1 MGNNMKVTRRQVIA
15 ASASAG
21 AYMGLG
27 MSLIAEGSEPAPA
40 TASTIINKPIP
51 GSGEMLPVIG
61 LGTNRWVAAGNKSAI
76 AELRATLGAFNEMGG
91 RVIDTAPS
99 YRSSEK
105 ALGQLI
111 AELGIRDAFFLATK
125 VDRNQKEE
133 GLARMLDSLD
143 KLGTSTVD
151 LMQIHNLR
159 GAEAQIKTML
169 SWQQEGRIRYIGIT
183 TSSTSQFADMELLMK
198 TMPLDFIQL
207 NYSLRDRDAEER
219 LLPLALEKGIAVMVN
234 RPFSHGRLFDAFN
247 KAALPEWATDIDC
260 VSWAQFCL
268 KYVVSHPAV
277 TCTIPGT
284 TKEIHVRDNMGANYG
299 RLPDKTIRR
308 QQEALFASL

>member
-27 MSLIAEGSEPAPA
+27 MSLIAEGSEPAPS
-40 TASTIINKPIP
+40 STIINKPIP

-159 GAEAQIKTML
+159 GAEAQIETML

-260 VSWAQFCL
+260 VSWAQFFL

>member
-1 MGNNMKVTRRQVIA
+1 MELTRRQVIA
-15 ASASAG
+15 AGASTG
-21 AYMGLG
+21 AYLGLG
-27 MSLIAEGSEPAPA
+27 LRALAQDIGLPP
-40 TASTIINKPIP
+40 TASLPITKAIP
-51 GSGEMLPVIG
+51 RTGELLPVIG

-76 AELRATLGAFNEMGG
+76 AELRATLQAFNELGG

-111 AELGIRDAFFLATK
+111 SELGMRDAFFLATK
-125 VDRNQKEE
+125 VDRNQQKE
-133 GLARMLDSLD
+133 GLARMQDSLD
-143 KLGTSTVD
+143 KLQTDSVD

-159 GAEAQIKTML
+159 GAEAQIENL
-169 SWQQEGRIRYIGIT
+169 LAWQEEGRIRYIGVT

-207 NYSLRDRDAEER
+207 NYSLKDRAAEER

-234 RPFSHGRLFDAFN
+234 RPFSRGRLFDAF
-247 KAALPEWATDIDC
+247 KKETLPAWASDIDC
-260 VSWAQFCL
+260 SSWAQFFL

-284 TKEIHVRDNMGANYG
+284 TKELHVRNNMGANFG
-299 RLPDKTIRR
+299 RLPDTVMRL

>member
-1 MGNNMKVTRRQVIA
+1 MKLTRRQVIA

-21 AYMGLG
+21 AYLGFGIRSIAQDIGLW
-27 MSLIAEGSEPAPA
+27 ENPFAPPI
-40 TASTIINKPIP
+40 TKPIP

-61 LGTNRWVAAGNKSAI
+61 LGTNRWVAAGNQSAI
-76 AELRATLGAFNEMGG
+76 AELRATLQTFNRMGG
-91 RVIDTAPS
+91 RVIDTAPA

-111 AELGIRDAFFLATK
+111 AELDMRDAFFLATK
-125 VDRNQKEE
+125 VDRNTQTL
-133 GLARMLDSLD
+133 GTARMKDSLA
-143 KLGTSTVD
+143 KLGTSSVD

-159 GAEAQIKTML
+159 GAEAQIENL
-169 SWQQEGRIRYIGIT
+169 LAWQQDGRIRYIGIT

-207 NYSLRDRDAEER
+207 NYSLKERAAEER

-234 RPFSHGRLFDAFN
+234 RPFARGRLFKAFKN
-247 KAALPEWATDIDC
+247 ESLPAWAAEMDC
-260 VSWAQFCL
+260 VSWAQFFL

-284 TKEIHVRDNMGANYG
+284 TIESHVRDNMGANYG
-299 RLPDKTIRR
+299 RLPGTVMRL

>member
-1 MGNNMKVTRRQVIA
+1 MGKNMKVTRRQVIA

-27 MSLIAEGSEPAPA
+27 IPLIAGASDAEPSSSILI
-40 TASTIINKPIP
+40 TKPIP

-61 LGTNRWVAAGNKSAI
+61 LGTNRWVAAGSKSAI
-76 AELRATLGAFNEMGG
+76 TDLRATLGAFDEMGG

-111 AELGIRDAFFLATK
+111 AELGMRDTFFLATK

-159 GAEAQIKTML
+159 GAEAQIETML
-169 SWQQEGRIRYIGIT
+169 AWQQEGRIRYIGIT
-183 TSSTSQFADMELLMK
+183 TSSTSQFADMELLMN

-207 NYSLRDRDAEER
+207 NYSLRERDAEER

-234 RPFSHGRLFDAFN
+234 RPFSRGRLFDAFN
-247 KAALPEWATDIDC
+247 KAALPEWATGIDC
-260 VSWAQFCL
+260 ISWAQFFL

-299 RLPDKTIRR
+299 RLPDKTMRR

>member
-1 MGNNMKVTRRQVIA
+1 MKLTRRQVIA
-15 ASASAG
+15 AGASTG
-21 AYMGLG
+21 AYLGLG
-27 MSLIAEGSEPAPA
+27 LRALAQDIGLPP
-40 TASTIINKPIP
+40 TASLPITKAIP
-51 GSGEMLPVIG
+51 RTGELLPVIG

-76 AELRATLGAFNEMGG
+76 AELRATLQAFNELGG

-111 AELGIRDAFFLATK
+111 SELGMRDAFFLATK
-125 VDRNQKEE
+125 VDRNKQKE
-133 GLARMLDSLD
+133 GLARMQDSLD
-143 KLGTSTVD
+143 KLETDSVD

-159 GAEAQIKTML
+159 GAEAQIENLLT
-169 SWQQEGRIRYIGIT
+169 WQEEGRIRYIGVT

-207 NYSLRDRDAEER
+207 NYSLKDRAAEER

-234 RPFSHGRLFDAFN
+234 RPFSRGRLFDAF
-247 KAALPEWATDIDC
+247 KKETLPVWASDIDC
-260 VSWAQFCL
+260 SSWAQFFL

-284 TKEIHVRDNMGANYG
+284 TKELHVRNNMGANFG
-299 RLPDKTIRR
+299 RLPDTVMRL

>member
-1 MGNNMKVTRRQVIA
+1 MKLTRRQVIA
-15 ASASAG
+15 AGASTG
-21 AYMGLG
+21 AYLGLG
-27 MSLIAEGSEPAPA
+27 LRALAQDIGLAP
-40 TASTIINKPIP
+40 TASLPITKAIP
-51 GSGEMLPVIG
+51 RTGELLPVIG

-76 AELRATLGAFNEMGG
+76 AELRATLQAFNELGG

-111 AELGIRDAFFLATK
+111 SELGMRDAFFLATK
-125 VDRNQKEE
+125 VDRNQQKE
-133 GLARMLDSLD
+133 GLARMQDSLD
-143 KLGTSTVD
+143 KLDTDSVD

-159 GAEAQIKTML
+159 GAEAQIKNLLT
-169 SWQQEGRIRYIGIT
+169 WQEEGRIRYIGVT

-207 NYSLRDRDAEER
+207 NYSLKDRAAEER

-234 RPFSHGRLFDAFN
+234 RPFSRGRLFDAF
-247 KAALPEWATDIDC
+247 KKETLPAWASDIDC
-260 VSWAQFCL
+260 SSWAQFFL

-284 TKEIHVRDNMGANYG
+284 TKELHVRNNMGANFG
-299 RLPDKTIRR
+299 RLPDKVMRL

>member
-1 MGNNMKVTRRQVIA
+1 MKLTRRQLIA
-15 ASASAG
+15 ASAGAG
-21 AYMGLG
+21 AYLGLG
-27 MSLIAEGSEPAPA
+27 IRAFAQYFEPLPDSASKLITKA
-40 TASTIINKPIP
+40 IP

-76 AELRATLGAFNEMGG
+76 DELRATLQTFNAMGG

-111 AELGIRDAFFLATK
+111 GELGMRDAFFLATK
-125 VDRNQKEE
+125 VDRNRKKK
-133 GLARMLDSLD
+133 GLARMQDSLA
-143 KLGTSTVD
+143 KLGTDSVD

-159 GAEAQIKTML
+159 GAETQIENLLDWK
-169 SWQQEGRIRYIGIT
+169 QEGRIRYIGIT

-198 TMPLDFIQL
+198 TKPVDFIQL
-207 NYSLRDRDAEER
+207 NYSLKERAAEER

-234 RPFSHGRLFDAFN
+234 RPFARGRLFEAFED
-247 KAALPEWATDIDC
+247 KALPAWAADIDC
-260 VSWAQFCL
+260 SSWGQFFL

-284 TKEIHVRDNMGANYG
+284 TKEPHVRDNMGANFG
-299 RLPDKTIRR
+299 RLPGTVMRL

>member
-1 MGNNMKVTRRQVIA
+1 MKLTRRQVIA

-21 AYMGLG
+21 AYLGLG
-27 MSLIAEGSEPAPA
+27 MRSFAMDGGTAPA
-40 TASTIINKPIP
+40 SANTLITKSIP
-51 GSGEMLPVIG
+51 KSGELLPVIG
-61 LGTNRWVAAGNKSAI
+61 LGTNRWVAAGSESAI
-76 AELRATLGAFNEMGG
+76 ADLRATLKAFNEMGG

-111 AELGIRDAFFLATK
+111 GELGMRNAFFLATK

-133 GLARMLDSLD
+133 GLARMLDSLS
-143 KLGTSTVD
+143 KLGTASVD

-159 GAEAQIKTML
+159 GAEAQIETML
-169 SWQQEGRIRYIGIT
+169 AWQQKGRIRYIGIT

-198 TMPLDFIQL
+198 TMPLDFVQL
-207 NYSLRDRDAEER
+207 NYSLKDQDAEER
-219 LLPLALEKGIAVMVN
+219 LLPLAIEKGIAVMVN
-234 RPFSHGRLFDAFN
+234 RPFSRGRLFDAF
-247 KAALPEWATDIDC
+247 KKESLPAWAADINC
-260 VSWAQFCL
+260 VSWAQFFL

-284 TKEIHVRDNMGANYG
+284 TKESHVRDNMGANFG
-299 RLPDKTIRR
+299 RLPDKEMRQ

>member
-1 MGNNMKVTRRQVIA
+1 MKLTRRQLIV
-15 ASASAG
+15 ASAG
-21 AYMGLG
+21 AGAYLGLG
-27 MSLIAEGSEPAPA
+27 IRAFAQFYEPLPDSSRKLITKA
-40 TASTIINKPIP
+40 IP
-51 GSGEMLPVIG
+51 GSGELLPVIG

-76 AELRATLGAFNEMGG
+76 DELRATLQTFNAMGG

-111 AELGIRDAFFLATK
+111 GELGMRDAFFLATK
-125 VDRNQKEE
+125 VDRNRKKK
-133 GLARMLDSLD
+133 GLERMQDSLA
-143 KLGTSTVD
+143 KLGTDSVD

-159 GAEAQIKTML
+159 GAETQIENLLDWK
-169 SWQQEGRIRYIGIT
+169 QEGRIRYIGIT

-198 TMPLDFIQL
+198 TKPVDFIQL
-207 NYSLRDRDAEER
+207 NYSLKERAAEER

-234 RPFSHGRLFDAFN
+234 RPFARGRLFEAF
-247 KAALPEWATDIDC
+247 KDKTLPSWAADIDC
-260 VSWAQFCL
+260 HSWGQFFL

-284 TKEIHVRDNMGANYG
+284 TKEPHVRDNMGANFG
-299 RLPDKTIRR
+299 RLPDTVMRL

>member
-1 MGNNMKVTRRQVIA
+1 MKLTRRQLIA
-15 ASASAG
+15 ASAGAG
-21 AYMGLG
+21 AYLGLG
-27 MSLIAEGSEPAPA
+27 IRAFAQYFEPLPDSASKLITKA
-40 TASTIINKPIP
+40 IP

-76 AELRATLGAFNEMGG
+76 DELRATLQTFNAMGG

-111 AELGIRDAFFLATK
+111 GELGMRDAFFLATK
-125 VDRNQKEE
+125 VDRNRKKK
-133 GLARMLDSLD
+133 GLARMQDSLA
-143 KLGTSTVD
+143 KLGTDSVD

-159 GAEAQIKTML
+159 GAETQIENLLDWK
-169 SWQQEGRIRYIGIT
+169 QEGRIRYIGIT

-198 TMPLDFIQL
+198 TKPVDFIQL
-207 NYSLRDRDAEER
+207 NYSLKERAAEER

-234 RPFSHGRLFDAFN
+234 RPFARGRLFEAFED
-247 KAALPEWATDIDC
+247 KALPSWAADIDC
-260 VSWAQFCL
+260 NSWGQFFL

-284 TKEIHVRDNMGANYG
+284 TKEPHVRDNMGANFG
-299 RLPDKTIRR
+299 RLPGTVMRL

>member
-1 MGNNMKVTRRQVIA
+1 MGNNMKLTRRQVIA

-27 MSLIAEGSEPAPA
+27 MSLIAKGTEPAPA
-40 TASTIINKPIP
+40 TASTIISKPIP
-51 GSGEMLPVIG
+51 RSGEMLPVIG

-76 AELRATLGAFNEMGG
+76 TELRATLGAFNEMGG

-159 GAEAQIKTML
+159 GAEAQIETML

>member
-1 MGNNMKVTRRQVIA
+1 MKLTRREIIA
-15 ASASAG
+15 ASAGAG
-21 AYMGLG
+21 AYLGLSIRAFAQFDVPPTG
-27 MSLIAEGSEPAPA
+27 PVRDVISKA
-40 TASTIINKPIP
+40 IP

-61 LGTNRWVAAGNKSAI
+61 LGTNRWVAAGNQSAI
-76 AELRATLGAFNEMGG
+76 EELRATLQTFSELGG

-111 AELGIRDAFFLATK
+111 GELGIRDSFFLATK
-125 VDRNQKEE
+125 VDRNRRKQ
-133 GLARMLDSLD
+133 GLARMQDSLA
-143 KLGTSTVD
+143 KLGTESVD

-159 GAEAQIKTML
+159 GAEAQIENLLEWK
-169 SWQQEGRIRYIGIT
+169 QEGRIRYIGIT

-198 TMPLDFIQL
+198 TKPIDFIQL
-207 NYSLRDRDAEER
+207 NYSLKERAAEER
-219 LLPLALEKGIAVMVN
+219 LLPLAMERGIAVMVN
-234 RPFSHGRLFDAFN
+234 RPFARGRLFEAF
-247 KAALPEWATDIDC
+247 KDESLPAWAADIDC
-260 VSWAQFCL
+260 SSWGQFFL

-284 TKEIHVRDNMGANYG
+284 TKESHVRDNMGAIVG
-299 RLPDKTIRR
+299 RLPGTVMRL